1 MEKTLP
7 KLNIQLFAEEPGIL
21 SKGTTLSY
29 KPIPSGTTTAVA
41 NVKSIPQVG
50 SDPERVD
57 VTHLGSQKRQYITG
71 LQDVDNFE
79 FAVVYTTAAFT
90 AFQAFAETATSAT
103 EFEIAYPDG
112 LKVQFKG
119 KPSIRISATEVNAA
133 IEYSIVIVVSDG
145 PDIVPVA

>member
-7 KLNIQLFAEEPGIL
+7 KLNIQLFAEAGIL

-29 KPIPSGTTTAVA
+29 KPTTSGAMTAVA
-41 NVKSIPQVG
+41 NVKSVPQVG

-57 VTHLGSQKRQYITG
+57 VTHLGSEKRQYITG